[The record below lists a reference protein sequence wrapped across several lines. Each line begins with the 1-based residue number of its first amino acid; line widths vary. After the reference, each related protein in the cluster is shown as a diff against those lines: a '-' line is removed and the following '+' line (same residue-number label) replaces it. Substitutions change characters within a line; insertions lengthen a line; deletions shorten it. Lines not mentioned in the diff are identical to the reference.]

1 MKSISEVI
9 PGIRNPTEFGTLS
22 TIILKKKKKI
32 PVKNWERCAD
42 YLKQTW

>member
-22 TIILKKKKKI
+22 TIILKKKKNTSEELRKM
-32 PVKNWERCAD
+32 C
-42 YLKQTW
+42 

>member
-22 TIILKKKKKI
+22 TIILKKKKKYQWRTEKDVLTI
-32 PVKNWERCAD
+32 
-42 YLKQTW
+42 

>member
-22 TIILKKKKKI
+22 TIILKKKKKNTSEELR
-32 PVKNWERCAD
+32 KMC
-42 YLKQTW
+42 

>member
-22 TIILKKKKKI
+22 TIILKKKKI

>member
-22 TIILKKKKKI
+22 TIILKKKKK
-32 PVKNWERCAD
+32 KR
-42 YLKQTW
+42 LKK